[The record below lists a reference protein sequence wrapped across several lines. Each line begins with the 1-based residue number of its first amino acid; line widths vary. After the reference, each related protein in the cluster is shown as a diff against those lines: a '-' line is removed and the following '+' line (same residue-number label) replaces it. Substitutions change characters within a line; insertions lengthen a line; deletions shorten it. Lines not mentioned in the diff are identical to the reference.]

1 MHRSRWARWVT
12 NIALLAAMGWLG
24 LEGVWGQEGAGA
36 KVPAAA
42 ARGEGPARRARS
54 GQLPP
59 YYRDVVSD
67 EQRQKIYAIQAE
79 YNAQI
84 GELEAKVAQLRKERD
99 AKIEAL
105 LTPEQKKRIEDLRA
119 AAKGKRPSR
128 GRGNAKP
135 AGAPATGAKLAPAAP
150 RP

>member
-1 MHRSRWARWVT
+1 MHRARLAGWAAS
-12 NIALLAAMGWLG
+12 IALLAGMGWLG
-24 LEGVWGQEGAGA
+24 LEGAWGQEGAA
-36 KVPAAA
+36 KAPA
-42 ARGEGPARRARS
+42 PAKAEASGRRARA

-84 GELEAKVAQLRKERD
+84 AELEAKVAQLRRERD

-105 LTPEQKKRIEDLRA
+105 LTPEQKKQIEDLRA
-119 AAKGKRPSR
+119 AARTKRDSRRPPKAKAASTPPAPS
-128 GRGNAKP
+128 KP
-135 AGAPATGAKLAPAAP
+135 APAAP
-150 RP
+150 KP

>member
-1 MHRSRWARWVT
+1 MYRVRLGRWV
-12 NIALLAAMGWLG
+12 AGSVLLASVVWL
-24 LEGVWGQEGAGA
+24 VAGA
-36 KVPAAA
+36 WAQQGGPGKGPAAA
-42 ARGEGPARRARS
+42 AKAEGPARRARA

-84 GELEAKVAQLRKERD
+84 AELEAKVAQLRKERD

-105 LTPEQKKRIEDLRA
+105 LTPEQKKQIEDLRA
-119 AAKGKRPSR
+119 AARAKRQSRRPAKANPS
-128 GRGNAKP
+128 GRPAAPSKP
-135 AGAPATGAKLAPAAP
+135 APAAP
-150 RP
+150 K